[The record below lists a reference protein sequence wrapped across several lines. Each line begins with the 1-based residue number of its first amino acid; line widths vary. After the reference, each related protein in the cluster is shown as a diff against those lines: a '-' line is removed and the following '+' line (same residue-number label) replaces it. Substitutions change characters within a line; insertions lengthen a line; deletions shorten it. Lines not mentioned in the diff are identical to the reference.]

1 MKPNYLMIAAATAV
15 IATGCAA
22 SPNETAATTET
33 SSVAPSPPGSNL
45 QTANAP
51 LKDLLEVGKHCFAT
65 GVEAVAAQLRAAAAD
80 AKADAEDDAR
90 QARGE
95 MRSTGRDT
103 HVVHEVED
111 NGTCYWVKTDS
122 PFG

>member
-1 MKPNYLMIAAATAV
+1 MNPSRLIIAAATAI

-22 SPNETAATTET
+22 SPYETAATATT
-33 SSVAPSPPGSNL
+33 NVTTNAPGQNL

-51 LKDLLEVGKHCFAT
+51 LKDLLTVGKHCFAT
-65 GVEAVAAQLRAAAAD
+65 GVEAVAAQLRAASAD

-95 MRSTGRDT
+95 MRLTGRDT
-103 HVVHEVED
+103 TIVNDVED
-111 NGTCYWVKTDS
+111 NGTCYWVRTNS
-122 PFG
+122 PLG

>member
-1 MKPNYLMIAAATAV
+1 MIAAATAV

-22 SPNETAATTET
+22 SPNETADTTET
-33 SSVAPSPPGSNL
+33 SSVALSPPGSNHL

-51 LKDLLEVGKHCFAT
+51 LKDLLTVGKHCFAT

-95 MRSTGRDT
+95 MRLTGRDT
-103 HVVHEVED
+103 HVVYEVED

>member
-1 MKPNYLMIAAATAV
+1 MKPSYLMIAAATAV

-22 SPNETAATTET
+22 SPNETADTTET
-33 SSVAPSPPGSNL
+33 SSVAFSAPGSNL

-51 LKDLLEVGKHCFAT
+51 LKDLLAVGKHCFAT

-95 MRSTGRDT
+95 MRLTGRDT
-103 HVVHEVED
+103 HVVYEVED